1 MNGIV
6 SDTTPLNYLIL
17 IDAIDVLPR
26 LYQRVL
32 IPLAVK
38 AELSAP
44 DAPEPVRKW
53 IAATPSWL
61 TVCPSTQVAD
71 PELASL
77 DAGEREA
84 ISLAYELGAALLL
97 MDERD
102 GSAVARARGLTVIG
116 TLSVLDA
123 ASAHGWLDL
132 PTMFNRLLQTT
143 FGLRAASCVRC
154 SNRTLAARRKINKGF
169 S

>member
-26 LYQRVL
+26 LYQRVF
-32 IPLAVK
+32 IPLAVQ
-38 AELSAP
+38 AELSVP
-44 DAPEPVRKW
+44 DAPDPVRHW
-53 IAATPSWL
+53 IAGIPSWL
-61 TVCPSTQVAD
+61 TLCPSTPVAD
-71 PELASL
+71 PTLASL

-84 ISLAYELGAALLL
+84 ISLASELGVALLL

-102 GSAVARARGLTVIG
+102 GSAVARSRGLTVVG

-123 ASAHGWLDL
+123 ASARGWLDL
-132 PTMFNRLLQTT
+132 STMFDRLLQTS
-143 FGLRAASCVRC
+143 FRAPR
-154 SNRTLAARRKINKGF
+154 RLMREILEQDARRKTPRK
-169 S
+169 

>member
-1 MNGIV
+1 MRGIV
-6 SDTTPLNYLIL
+6 SDTAPLNYLVL
-17 IDAIDVLPR
+17 IDAIEVLPR

-44 DAPEPVRKW
+44 DAPEPVRGW
-53 IAATPSWL
+53 IAAPPSWL
-61 TVCPSTQVAD
+61 TVCPSPSVAAAD
-71 PELASL
+71 LAAL

-84 ISLAYELGAALLL
+84 ISLASELGAILLL

-102 GSAVARARGLTVIG
+102 GCASARSRGQTVIG

-123 ASAHGWLDL
+123 ASAHSWIDL
-132 PTMFNRLLQTT
+132 PTMFDRLL
-143 FGLRAASCVRC
+143 
-154 SNRTLAARRKINKGF
+154 RTSFRSPRRLMREMLEQDGRRKARGE
-169 S
+169 